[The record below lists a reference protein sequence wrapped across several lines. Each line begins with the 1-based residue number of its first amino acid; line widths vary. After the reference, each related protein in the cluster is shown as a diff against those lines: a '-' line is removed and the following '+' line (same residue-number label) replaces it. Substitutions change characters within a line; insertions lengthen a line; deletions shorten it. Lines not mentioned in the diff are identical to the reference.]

1 MTLEGRGGIWGR
13 ERMGKK
19 WGKNCQC
26 RGEEACAAERG
37 GLGLNKGKLVI
48 VIGAEKETR
57 CLVQRQ
63 KNEIKKMEDN
73 TNTQEIRVAIA
84 SGPLDSCRIMYEE
97 VFLLAMNLPR

>member
-1 MTLEGRGGIWGR
+1 
-13 ERMGKK
+13 
-19 WGKNCQC
+19 
-26 RGEEACAAERG
+26 
-37 GLGLNKGKLVI
+37 VI

-97 VFLLAMNLPR
+97 VFLQCIFHVGFQGLARPAPPSPQIPESPCHPFYEVLGSKAFQAQKVTILFLLVV